1 MGFLKV
7 VEKIYYEFVKYGDD
21 YVFFLDVDIKKDS
34 GIIYYN
40 DWFFFLFDYY
50 KCIYFCNLF
59 SWFFVVLVGWYF
71 NNIN

>member
-7 VEKIYYEFVKYGDD
+7 VEKIYYEFVKYGED

-40 DWFFFLFDYY
+40 DWFFFWWGGYLG
-50 KCIYFCNLF
+50 
-59 SWFFVVLVGWYF
+59 FVMVVGG
-71 NNIN
+71 IRVI

>member
-7 VEKIYYEFVKYGDD
+7 VEKIYYEFVKNGED

-40 DWFFFLFDYY
+40 DWFFF
-50 KCIYFCNLF
+50 
-59 SWFFVVLVGWYF
+59 W
-71 NNIN
+71 

>member
-7 VEKIYYEFVKYGDD
+7 VEKSYYEFVKYGED

-40 DWFFFLFDYY
+40 DWFFF
-50 KCIYFCNLF
+50 
-59 SWFFVVLVGWYF
+59 W
-71 NNIN
+71 